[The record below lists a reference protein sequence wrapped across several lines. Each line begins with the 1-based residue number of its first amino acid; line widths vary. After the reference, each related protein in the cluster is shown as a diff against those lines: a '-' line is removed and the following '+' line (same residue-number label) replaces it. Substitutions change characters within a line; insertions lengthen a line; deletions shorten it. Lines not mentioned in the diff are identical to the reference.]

1 MAYELKTR
9 AKTLF
14 EKVFPERQIYHRSGG
29 SVRYVSVSPFQQAMF
44 ATGATLLAGWG
55 AYATAN
61 VVLRG
66 PTMNLQSD
74 AAERKIARLERWLQM
89 SRAKE
94 AAALSLLEEKSRAFT
109 EATNEFERRH
119 ATLKSLLN
127 ALKGDEAVEQHAL
140 HGNGGIV
147 LASSTIEEAD
157 ARQSRATSPITG
169 RMEVAGFCA
178 QIDQLRDEQNA
189 FLDEAED
196 RAVERAERLRGVLSL
211 TGVSM
216 GRVMDQATATQLGGP
231 LMAP

>member
-94 AAALSLLEEKSRAFT
+94 AAALSLLEEKSFHFYRIFRQMAFIHI
-109 EATNEFERRH
+109 F
-119 ATLKSLLN
+119 
-127 ALKGDEAVEQHAL
+127 
-140 HGNGGIV
+140 
-147 LASSTIEEAD
+147 
-157 ARQSRATSPITG
+157 
-169 RMEVAGFCA
+169 F
-178 QIDQLRDEQNA
+178 
-189 FLDEAED
+189 
-196 RAVERAERLRGVLSL
+196 
-211 TGVSM
+211 
-216 GRVMDQATATQLGGP
+216 
-231 LMAP
+231 APPKNSVGKNSKDT